1 MTQESNASAWLSPN
15 PALPPQD
22 WKLEPRPVAG
32 TLAALGAALL
42 FGGAGPIAKGFLPRG
57 GGEITL
63 AAVLYVAAGTG
74 LAALVFLF
82 RAARVTAPDPRPLG
96 PAEKRAL
103 AWSTL
108 CGGFLAP
115 ILLML
120 GLARASG
127 TAASLLLAAEMPMTA
142 IAAIVFLRERIDRT
156 TSAGAAAILAGSLL
170 VALGARASGDTTPLG
185 ALAILGCSAAWAAD
199 TSVTSRLAGRDPL
212 VVAAW
217 KCLLATPATLA
228 LAFAVDGTA
237 GFVALADPARLPGLA
252 ATGLFGY
259 GLSISLFVLAIR
271 WIGVARTGAL
281 FGSSPLLGAGVA
293 VVWLDETPSPRL
305 FLAAGCMAIGAGIIM
320 VRTLQTRSPAPTP

>member
-15 PALPPQD
+15 PALPPGD
-22 WKLEPRPVAG
+22 IRLEPRPVAG
-32 TLAALGAALL
+32 TLAAVGAALL
-42 FGGAGPIAKGFLPRG
+42 FGGAGPIAKGFLPPG
-57 GGEITL
+57 GAEIAL
-63 AAVLYVAAGTG
+63 AATLYLFAGVG
-74 LAALVFLF
+74 LAALVALL
-82 RAARVTAPDPRPLG
+82 RAGRWARPDPRPLVRS
-96 PAEKRAL
+96 EKTAL

-115 ILLML
+115 ILLMF

-142 IAAIVFLRERIDRT
+142 LAAILFLRERLDRT
-156 TSAGAAAILAGSLL
+156 TTLGAGAILAGSLL
-170 VALGARASGDTTPLG
+170 VALGARSTGDTTPLG
-185 ALAILGCSAAWAAD
+185 ALCILGCSAVWAAD

-212 VVAAW
+212 VIAAW

-228 LAFAVDGTA
+228 LATLVDGTT

-281 FGSSPLLGAGVA
+281 FGTSPLLGAGVA
-293 VVWLDETPSPRL
+293 VVWLGETPSLRL
-305 FLAAGCMAIGAGIIM
+305 FLAAGCMALGAGVILLQ
-320 VRTLQTRSPAPTP
+320 TLKTRSPAPTR